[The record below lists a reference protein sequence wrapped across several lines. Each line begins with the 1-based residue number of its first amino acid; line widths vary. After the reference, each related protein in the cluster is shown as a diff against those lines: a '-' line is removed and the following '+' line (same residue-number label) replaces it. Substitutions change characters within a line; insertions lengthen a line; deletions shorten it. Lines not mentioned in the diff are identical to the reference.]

1 MDKHEQLLVS
11 LRRIIRAID
20 IHSCQLQKKSGL
32 TGPQLIVMKQI
43 SQLDGPLAKQIAQK
57 INLSAATVTSII
69 DRLEKRELV
78 IRQRSAVDK
87 RKVHLF
93 LSEAGKQLLQTSP
106 QPLQEHFI
114 QRYQLLDEQNQDIL
128 LDSVEQI
135 ASMMDAEELDASP
148 ILLIDEIQEEIN
160 NK

>member
-1 MDKHEQLLVS
+1 MEKHEQLLVS

-20 IHSCQLQKKSGL
+20 IHSHQLLKNSGL
-32 TGPQLIVMKQI
+32 TGPQLIVIKQI
-43 SQLDGPLAKQIAQK
+43 SQLEAPLATQVAQK
-57 INLSAATVTSII
+57 INLSAATVTTII

-78 IRQRSAVDK
+78 IRQRSAIDK

-93 LSEAGKQLLQTSP
+93 LTEAGQQLLQASP

-114 QRYQLLDEQNQDIL
+114 NRYQSLDKANQDRL

-135 ASMMDAEELDASP
+135 ASMMDAEVLEALP
-148 ILLIDEIQEEIN
+148 ILSTDKTQD
-160 NK
+160 